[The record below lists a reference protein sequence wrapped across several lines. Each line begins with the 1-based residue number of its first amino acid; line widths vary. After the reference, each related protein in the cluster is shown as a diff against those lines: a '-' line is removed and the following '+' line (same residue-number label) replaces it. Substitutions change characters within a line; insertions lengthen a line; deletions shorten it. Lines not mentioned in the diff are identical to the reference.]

1 MASYTDKIPTFNP
14 YVAQQPV
21 DAMLKVGMY
30 KQQKYE
36 EGVKRIQN
44 SIDNVSGLDI
54 ANPVQQKYL
63 QSKLNSLG
71 NNLTFLA
78 ASDFSDFSLV
88 NSVNGM
94 TKEIVKDEDVINA
107 VSSTAKMRAGYKKRE
122 ELAKKG
128 LTDKNNDDYY
138 DKFVGD
144 YINST
149 DLKARF
155 NSDYVPYTNIV
166 KKLQAALVGAGETSV
181 TAEQLFVTDP
191 NTGKPLIGPDGHYQ
205 YADVK
210 TIDKL
215 VSNKPAVLAAI
226 SNVMSEGDVRQQL
239 GIDGWAKYKDTEATT
254 LLEPLKTEYDNERS
268 RLEGQSLE
276 ITAML
281 NSTNLSPEQR
291 EMYTKANSEL
301 EAALSN
307 NDNTFLSLSEQAENN
322 PEEFKQN
329 YYAQEFKQNLVTQ
342 FTKTEESHTTGV
354 NEGLQQQNYRDDVA
368 FKKEQ
373 ERNKIA
379 YQNESLKVTKSG
391 DQREWMKFYADY
403 EQDPVTGQFNKK
415 PEAGKK
421 GAGGTYDANKPLF
434 SGGTPGDKVNA
445 RNIVEEDI
453 NKLTVDKNS
462 MAFSIYADFY
472 RTYKDNPSMDDK
484 DILASVKIFAKQK
497 GITPEAYLDRYASN
511 IKNNYDLNGLTPPP
525 NLNDEFNTYITTSSN
540 LTNKM
545 NLFQRANKDAQE
557 EAGVKNALND
567 LLKDKN
573 TLNFNLE
580 GQKFTVT
587 PQDMLEM
594 IKSGWMDRLALG
606 YASGNTRKFIV
617 DDKSLTAKQNN
628 FLSNWYNLTPDM
640 RKQVL
645 KEYGSYGGK
654 QSSYYGSL
662 DKANEIFNEKLS
674 KIVGVTDVVTGALP
688 MDSDSKPETIGMVA
702 TYVNGGERNYGSGV
716 DKETVLK
723 ALDNAKTISWKGKK
737 PTNSRE
743 DWIGEII
750 INDENGK
757 SYAITN
763 VNRKDLSTF
772 TNAKFTNYVEKP
784 IQDAIN
790 MNPKT
795 KSTNPVYMPNSPNAW
810 RTAYFKSNKVNPEV
824 TKAGWAYRAD
834 VVPAT
839 NGGYRLVNYVRPPG
853 SNAFVTIYG
862 AAAASDEGIIDNTF
876 KTTTPAQLNAM
887 YLNYLHNQTQ
897 NKQ

>member
-144 YINST
+144 YVNST

-155 NSDYVPYTNIV
+155 NADYVPYTNIV

-268 RLEGQSLE
+268 RLQQQSLE

-342 FTKTEESHTTGV
+342 FTKTDESHTTGV
-354 NEGLQQQNYRDDVA
+354 NEGLQQQNWRDTMA
-368 FKKEQ
+368 FNREK
-373 ERNKIA
+373 ERNQLA
-379 YQNESLKVTKSG
+379 YQNEQLKISRSG
-391 DQREWMKFYADY
+391 DQRAWLEFKGNY
-403 EQDPVTGQFNKK
+403 EIWH
-415 PEAGKK
+415 
-421 GAGGTYDANKPLF
+421 
-434 SGGTPGDKVNA
+434 S
-445 RNIVEEDI
+445 
-453 NKLTVDKNS
+453 
-462 MAFSIYADFY
+462 
-472 RTYKDNPSMDDK
+472 PSME
-484 DILASVKIFAKQK
+484 S
-497 GITPEAYLDRYASN
+497 
-511 IKNNYDLNGLTPPP
+511 
-525 NLNDEFNTYITTSSN
+525 
-540 LTNKM
+540 
-545 NLFQRANKDAQE
+545 
-557 EAGVKNALND
+557 
-567 LLKDKN
+567 
-573 TLNFNLE
+573 
-580 GQKFTVT
+580 
-587 PQDMLEM
+587 
-594 IKSGWMDRLALG
+594 
-606 YASGNTRKFIV
+606 
-617 DDKSLTAKQNN
+617 
-628 FLSNWYNLTPDM
+628 
-640 RKQVL
+640 
-645 KEYGSYGGK
+645 
-654 QSSYYGSL
+654 
-662 DKANEIFNEKLS
+662 
-674 KIVGVTDVVTGALP
+674 
-688 MDSDSKPETIGMVA
+688 
-702 TYVNGGERNYGSGV
+702 
-716 DKETVLK
+716 
-723 ALDNAKTISWKGKK
+723 
-737 PTNSRE
+737 
-743 DWIGEII
+743 
-750 INDENGK
+750 
-757 SYAITN
+757 
-763 VNRKDLSTF
+763 
-772 TNAKFTNYVEKP
+772 
-784 IQDAIN
+784 
-790 MNPKT
+790 
-795 KSTNPVYMPNSPNAW
+795 
-810 RTAYFKSNKVNPEV
+810 
-824 TKAGWAYRAD
+824 
-834 VVPAT
+834 
-839 NGGYRLVNYVRPPG
+839 
-853 SNAFVTIYG
+853 
-862 AAAASDEGIIDNTF
+862 
-876 KTTTPAQLNAM
+876 
-887 YLNYLHNQTQ
+887 
-897 NKQ
+897 

>member
-144 YINST
+144 YVNST

-155 NSDYVPYTNIV
+155 NADYVPYTNIV

-268 RLEGQSLE
+268 RLQQQSLE

-342 FTKTEESHTTGV
+342 FTKTDESHTTGV
-354 NEGLQQQNYRDDVA
+354 NEGLQQQNWRDTMA
-368 FKKEQ
+368 FNREK
-373 ERNKIA
+373 ERNQLA
-379 YQNESLKVTKSG
+379 YQNEQLKISRSG
-391 DQREWMKFYADY
+391 DQRAWLEFKGNY
-403 EQDPVTGQFNKK
+403 EIDPVTGNVNKK
-415 PEAGKK
+415 PEPGKK
-421 GAGGTYDANKPLF
+421 GAGATYDANKALF
-434 SGGTPGDKVNA
+434 SGGTSGDKVNA

-453 NKLTVDKNS
+453 NALSLEKNKMS
-462 MAFSIYADFY
+462 FSLFADFM
-472 RTYKDNPSMDDK
+472 RTNNDNPALTDEA
-484 DILASVKIFAKQK
+484 ILSQAKKWAKEKGVSV
-497 GITPEAYLDRYASN
+497 EAYMDRWASN
-511 IKNNYDLNGLTPPP
+511 INNKYAENGLTPPP
-525 NLNDEFNTYITTSSN
+525 NTADDFTIYTNTASLLN
-540 LTNKM
+540 NKM
-545 NLFQRANKDAQE
+545 NQVESARKAAQK
-557 EAGVKNALND
+557 EAGVTETLND

-573 TLNFNLE
+573 TLNFNLN
-580 GQKFTVT
+580 GQKFNVT

-594 IKSGWMDRLALG
+594 IKSGWIDRLALG
-606 YASGNTRKFIV
+606 YANYNPRKFIV

-654 QSSYYGSL
+654 QSAYYGSL
-662 DKANEIFNEKLS
+662 DKANDLFNEKLS

-702 TYVNGGERNYGSGV
+702 AYVNGGERNYGSGV
-716 DKETVLK
+716 DKQSVID
-723 ALDNAKTISWKGKK
+723 ALDNATAVSWRSKK

-750 INDENGK
+750 ITGPK
-757 SYAITN
+757 GTAPVTITN

-772 TNAKFTNYVEKP
+772 TGSKFTDYVEKP

-790 MNPKT
+790 MNPNT
-795 KSTNPVYMPNSPNAW
+795 KSTNAVYMPNSPNAW
-810 RTAYFKSNKVNPEV
+810 RTAHYRGGQVNPEV
-824 TKAGWAYRAD
+824 TRAGWSYRAD
-834 VVPAT
+834 VVPAPG
-839 NGGYRLVNYVRPPG
+839 GGYRLVNYIRPPG
-853 SNAFVTIYG
+853 ATKFITVYG
-862 AAAASDEGIIDNTF
+862 AASSTDEAIIDNTY
-876 KTTTPAQLNAM
+876 KTTTPVQLNAM
-887 YLNYLHNQTQ
+887 YLNYLHNQT
-897 NKQ
+897 KQ